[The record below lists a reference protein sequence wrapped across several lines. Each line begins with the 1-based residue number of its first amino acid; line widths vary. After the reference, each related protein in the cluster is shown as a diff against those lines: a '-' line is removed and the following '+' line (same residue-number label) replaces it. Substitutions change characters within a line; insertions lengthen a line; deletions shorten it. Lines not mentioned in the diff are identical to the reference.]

1 VCCKTALVLRVGLT
15 GGIGSGKSEASRRF
29 VALGAVLI
37 DADQAAH
44 DVVAAGTPGLARV
57 AEEFGPDVLRDDGTL
72 DREQVASI
80 VFNDPDALKRLN
92 AIVHPL
98 VGERMAALAAAAPND
113 AVLLYDVPLI
123 AENNMA
129 AGFDV
134 VVVVDVPPD
143 VQLDRL
149 LTLRG
154 MSEADARARMAHQ
167 ATREERLAIADIV
180 IDNAGSLDDLDSQ
193 VRAAWDKLQRYGSDR
208 SS

>member
-1 VCCKTALVLRVGLT
+1 MPGRLATVLRVGLT

-29 VALGAVLI
+29 VERGAVLI

-44 DVVAAGTPGLARV
+44 DVVALGTPGLAKVV
-57 AEEFGPDVLRDDGTL
+57 AEFGDGVLKADGSL
-72 DREQVASI
+72 DRERVAAI
-80 VFNDPDALKRLN
+80 VFNDPDALRRLN

-98 VGERMAALAAAAPND
+98 VGERMAAIAAAAPPD
-113 AVLLYDVPLI
+113 AILVYDVPLI

-129 AGFDV
+129 GGFDV
-134 VVVVDVPPD
+134 VVVIDVPPD

-149 LTLRG
+149 VRQRG

-180 IDNAGSLDDLDSQ
+180 IDNSGTLDDLDRQ
-193 VRAAWDKLQRYGSDR
+193 VREAWETLRRHGTDR
-208 SS
+208 TP

>member
-1 VCCKTALVLRVGLT
+1 VLRVGLT

-29 VALGAVLI
+29 VALGAVLV
-37 DADQAAH
+37 DADKAAH
-44 DVVAAGTPGLARV
+44 DVVAVGTPGLEKVV
-57 AEEFGPDVLRDDGTL
+57 AEFGPDVLKADGSL
-72 DREQVASI
+72 DRERVASI

-98 VGERMAALAAAAPND
+98 VGERMAAIAAAAPDD

-134 VVVVDVPPD
+134 VVVVDVPPE

-149 LTLRG
+149 LRLRG
-154 MSEADARARMAHQ
+154 MTEADAKARIAHQ
-167 ATREERLAIADIV
+167 ATREQRLAIADIV
-180 IDNAGSLDDLDSQ
+180 IDNSGSLADLDRQ
-193 VRAAWDKLQRYGSDR
+193 VREAWDRLQGYGANR
-208 SS
+208 AT